1 MTAPE
6 DKNMDELVALC
17 KRRGF
22 VYPASEIYGG
32 LRGFWDYGPLGTAL
46 KNNIRDWWWRCMVDC
61 PPIGP
66 DGQPVSIV
74 GLDSAIIQNPKTWE
88 HSGHVGGFNDP
99 MVDDKET
106 KQRFR
111 ADKAWVVGF
120 YTEDQMRKMK
130 ELSDELAKFG
140 EKISLESELKQ
151 DVEAQKKLVDA
162 VEDAVQGLDDEAQ
175 SHADFFG
182 NMIEKFEDT
191 LNQYTSIRDTNKDDL
206 DAITAEISSV
216 QRPSFTYAVEADSE
230 EAIYANLTEILP
242 KRILKKTSNYKKVV
256 ACSQAELRE
265 GWPRLSPA
273 TQEETL
279 TEPRAFNLMLDTY
292 PGPIR
297 DEENKAYLRPET
309 AQGIFLNF
317 KNVMDTMR
325 VKVPFGIAQIGK
337 SFRNEVTPRNFIF
350 RSREFEQME
359 MEFFCPPDES
369 QKWYEFWRD
378 ERFKWWLSLGV
389 AEENLILRDHGD
401 DELAHYSSACVD
413 VEYKYP
419 FTAPGYGELEGVA
432 HRGCY
437 DLTAHS
443 KHKEK
448 NRDSNTKLD
457 YFDQELQVRLQNEG
471 VDKAEIKERSRY
483 VPHVI
488 EPASGLTRAVLV
500 LLCEAFTPTPDREG
514 SKYILS
520 FKPKFA
526 PIKAGI
532 FPLVNKDGM
541 PEVAT
546 KLYNQ
551 LREKYVVEYDAKAAI
566 GRRYARMDEI
576 GTPFCFTIDGD
587 TLTDQTVTVRDRDT
601 LAQERIHLDKVEAF
615 LAEKLAE

>member
-1 MTAPE
+1 MPDTTPLATLSPA
-6 DKNMDELVALC
+6 DKSMDDIVALA

-46 KNNIRDWWWRCMVDC
+46 KNNIRDWWWKCMVEC

-74 GLDSAIIQNPKTWE
+74 GLDSAIIQNPKTWQ

-99 MVDDKET
+99 MVDDTET
-106 KQRFR
+106 NQRFR
-111 ADKAWVVGF
+111 ADHLQGIFPLGANEERVRNTISTEVG
-120 YTEDQMRKMK
+120 
-130 ELSDELAKFG
+130 G
-140 EKISLESELKQ
+140 E
-151 DVEAQKKLVDA
+151 
-162 VEDAVQGLDDEAQ
+162 
-175 SHADFFG
+175 
-182 NMIEKFEDT
+182 T
-191 LNQYTSIRDTNKDDL
+191 TSSFSIGVPIPRATII
-206 DAITAEISSV
+206 ASS
-216 QRPSFTYAVEADSE
+216 PE
-230 EAIYANLTEILP
+230 EAAGQLVSDKSLR
-242 KRILKKTSNYKKVV
+242 KRLGIRFFELVEPFDEQIVV
-256 ACSQAELRE
+256 PCCRIDLGNGKIDACI
-265 GWPRLSPA
+265 SPA
-273 TQEETL
+273 LVPLEQQPAEVPSPYTGKKNVL
-279 TEPRAFNLMLDTY
+279 TEPREFNLMLDTF

-297 DEENKAYLRPET
+297 DEDNKAYLRPET

-317 KNVMDTMR
+317 KNVLDTTR

-359 MEFFCPPDES
+359 MEFFCSPEDS

-378 ERFKWWLSLGV
+378 ERFKWWLSLGI
-389 AEENLILRDHGD
+389 AEQNLVLRDHD
-401 DELAHYSSACVD
+401 SDELAHYSNACVD
-413 VEYKYP
+413 VEYQYP
-419 FTAPGYGELEGVA
+419 FTAPGFGELEGVA

-437 DLTAHS
+437 DLSAHS
-443 KHKEK
+443 KGDNNK
-448 NRDSNTKLD
+448 DSNTKLD

-500 LLCEAFTPTPDREG
+500 LLCEAFTPTPDRDG
-514 SKYILS
+514 AKHILS
-520 FKPKFA
+520 FKPRFA
-526 PIKAGI
+526 PVKAGI

-541 PEVAT
+541 PEVAQ
-546 KLYNQ
+546 KLYMH
-551 LREKYVVEYDAKAAI
+551 LRQKHAVEYDAKQSI
-566 GRRYARMDEI
+566 GKRYARMDEI

-587 TLTDQTVTVRDRDT
+587 TLENQTVTVRHRDT

-615 LAEKLAE
+615 LDEHIAG